1 MTMTTIKQ
9 LAARSRRS
17 TAIGLIV
24 LFVSS
29 PAFPQQN
36 PTGYTF
42 RSQSELVLVNVTA
55 RDSHGNLVR
64 DLEARGFPR
73 SSKTTRPQQVSSFDV
88 ENTGHRPPTELSQ
101 TARYSAPLVQL
112 LQTAEHDNDSKH
124 RAIQR
129 PPANRSIFDL
139 SSVQPDEIDRCCDC
153 C

>member
-1 MTMTTIKQ
+1 MGKSSPWEQCAPFNSLRDSGSNMTMKTIKR
-9 LAARSRRS
+9 LAAALRRS

-64 DLEARGFPR
+64 DLKQGDFTILEDN
-73 SSKTTRPQQVSSFDV
+73 KTQQVSSFDV
-88 ENTGHRPPTELSQ
+88 ENTDIAPTVAQPSSPLLSPTRPSP
-101 TARYSAPLVQL
+101 A
-112 LQTAEHDNDSKH
+112 K
-124 RAIQR
+124 
-129 PPANRSIFDL
+129 PP
-139 SSVQPDEIDRCCDC
+139 
-153 C
+153 